1 MLFLTFDHRF
11 NRKMNQT
18 EGKKNH
24 PQQKQKQQQ
33 QHQRAPKCRKKR
45 HRINKMHAKGIHSI
59 CNVLVHFEKE
69 KKQEERVDRVCVC
82 AKETREDT
90 LLWVFCTYMRSF
102 IWSVCFFSF
111 FLQCSIHLFLLHKTT
126 YYGYINIL
134 NSLIMQ
140 NEWPLYGC

>member
-1 MLFLTFDHRF
+1 MYVCYPFIWILFLTFDHRF

-24 PQQKQKQQQ
+24 PQQKQKQKQQQ

-82 AKETREDT
+82 VCERNEGGHPAVSILYLYAIFYLVG
-90 LLWVFCTYMRSF
+90 LLF
-102 IWSVCFFSF
+102 F
-111 FLQCSIHLFLLHKTT
+111 FLSTVLHSFVFTSQ
-126 YYGYINIL
+126 NHIL
-134 NSLIMQ
+134 RI
-140 NEWPLYGC
+140 Y